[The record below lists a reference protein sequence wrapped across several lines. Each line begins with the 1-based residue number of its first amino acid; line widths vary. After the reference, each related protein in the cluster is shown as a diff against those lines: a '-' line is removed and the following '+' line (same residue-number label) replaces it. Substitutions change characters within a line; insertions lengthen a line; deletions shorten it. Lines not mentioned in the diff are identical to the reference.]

1 MEKIVKGFPST
12 VNDDYQLNL
21 WKIVDYIG
29 KVHPDTEVVSYRN
42 LQGGK
47 VHRLNYELV
56 SKRVKSMVN
65 ALEKLGIN
73 SGDRIAVLGWNDHRY
88 YESYFSIT
96 GIGAVML
103 QLNQRL
109 HYTDLEYILG
119 HSQAKALFVDDSLLQ
134 IGQQIIKD
142 VKLNF
147 AVIMGD
153 DPSIMNNLN
162 LGIKLYHYEDL
173 VNENPSVRKFQEI
186 DEKSAATA
194 CYTSGTT
201 GKPKG
206 VYYSHRSLIL
216 HAWGINTVLKMD
228 PSDTFIAIVPLFH
241 ANGWG
246 VHIAAS
252 MMGSKL
258 VFPGRYTPESL
269 ANILI
274 NEEVTVGAAA
284 PAILMPLLEVL
295 KKTNP
300 KPYFEKLRMVSGA
313 TEPPIALIKGLKDFG
328 INIIHAYGA
337 TETSPLVLANL
348 NKKKIEKMPDEFRL
362 ENARKQGL
370 PVFGVEV
377 KIVDPAG
384 NEIPWDG
391 KSIGELLIKGPW
403 IAKQYYNDERSN
415 EQFNED
421 FWWKSGDA
429 AVGDEN
435 GYIKIVDRIKDL
447 IKSGGE
453 WISSIDLENYLMAH
467 PAVLEASVVGV
478 PHPKWEER
486 PIALVVLRPE
496 FKEYDR
502 NKLEEDMKEH
512 LMKKFAKWQI
522 PDKIFFVN
530 EIPKSSTG
538 KFDKKTIKNQ
548 YKDIFT

>member
-1 MEKIVKGFPST
+1 
-12 VNDDYQLNL
+12 
-21 WKIVDYIG
+21 
-29 KVHPDTEVVSYRN
+29 
-42 LQGGK
+42 
-47 VHRLNYELV
+47 
-56 SKRVKSMVN
+56 
-65 ALEKLGIN
+65 
-73 SGDRIAVLGWNDHRY
+73 
-88 YESYFSIT
+88 
-96 GIGAVML
+96 
-103 QLNQRL
+103 
-109 HYTDLEYILG
+109 
-119 HSQAKALFVDDSLLQ
+119 
-134 IGQQIIKD
+134 
-142 VKLNF
+142 
-147 AVIMGD
+147 
-153 DPSIMNNLN
+153 
-162 LGIKLYHYEDL
+162 
-173 VNENPSVRKFQEI
+173 
-186 DEKSAATA
+186 
-194 CYTSGTT
+194 
-201 GKPKG
+201 
-206 VYYSHRSLIL
+206 
-216 HAWGINTVLKMD
+216 
-228 PSDTFIAIVPLFH
+228 
-241 ANGWG
+241 
-246 VHIAAS
+246 
-252 MMGSKL
+252 
-258 VFPGRYTPESL
+258 
-269 ANILI
+269 
-274 NEEVTVGAAA
+274 
-284 PAILMPLLEVL
+284 
-295 KKTNP
+295 
-300 KPYFEKLRMVSGA
+300 
-313 TEPPIALIKGLKDFG
+313 
-328 INIIHAYGA
+328 
-337 TETSPLVLANL
+337 
-348 NKKKIEKMPDEFRL
+348 
-362 ENARKQGL
+362 
-370 PVFGVEV
+370 EV

-403 IAKQYYNDERSN
+403 IAKQYYNDERSK